1 MLKNR
6 KIPRIVRHFA
16 GALIRRAKCPGRM
29 KSMFI
34 FSKQMALSV
43 QNSDDFYFRF
53 NLTLHVAFEVYFMS
67 RTAHKRVKVCGILLS
82 GYVIPLPKSS
92 ALWVIIATCSSF
104 DLRSVQVEV
113 RRAQIIKFESE
124 HFYMKIANCGRNI

>member
-1 MLKNR
+1 
-6 KIPRIVRHFA
+6 
-16 GALIRRAKCPGRM
+16 
-29 KSMFI
+29 MFI
-34 FSKQMALSV
+34 FSKHMAVSI
-43 QNSDDFYFRF
+43 QNSDHFYFRF
-53 NLTLHVAFEVYFMS
+53 NLTLHVAFEVSFMS
-67 RTAHKRVKVCGILLS
+67 RTANKRVKVCGILLS

-124 HFYMKIANCGRNI
+124 HFYMKIANCRRNI